1 MAWLK
6 ATYDTQKMK
15 VKSWLLPNEDFV
27 KEMSFT
33 WFVFHQRKYFYERF
47 AASSSTLRIVHFL
60 RHPVHRVQGSVPFA
74 SLYLDMASLL
84 FNIPVSRGFMGWAVP
99 HRSTVIIDLT
109 SSTFSTFSFFGGM
122 DVI

>member
-1 MAWLK
+1 MKASVGWLK

-33 WFVFHQRKYFYERF
+33 WFVFHQRKYFYERC

-60 RHPVHRVQGSVPFA
+60 RLYILYTGLRVRYHSPV
-74 SLYLDMASLL
+74 Y
-84 FNIPVSRGFMGWAVP
+84 I
-99 HRSTVIIDLT
+99 
-109 SSTFSTFSFFGGM
+109 
-122 DVI
+122 